1 MILKNQ
7 TGPTAKIRV
16 LPSIFGK
23 GQKGSLSCSK
33 AIMAPLL
40 SVLLQPPFSALT
52 ALMSPLHWR
61 KIVSG
66 KNHTANE
73 VICVIIVSARKA
85 AQKGLWGHRCQQEPK
100 QRLKYSRA
108 DISLEFQDLIHTV
121 LWVSMK
127 TTPHCSETSP
137 WYLLTSKEN
146 KQFVLISNHLH
157 RHSCHV
163 SKT

>member
-1 MILKNQ
+1 MQYDKTWVSTVCLLNQSKNEHSRMILKNQ

-23 GQKGSLSCSK
+23 GQKGSLSCST

-61 KIVSG
+61 KIVFG

-73 VICVIIVSARKA
+73 VIYVIIVSARKA

-100 QRLKYSRA
+100 AEIQQSWYFSGIPGP
-108 DISLEFQDLIHTV
+108 DS
-121 LWVSMK
+121 
-127 TTPHCSETSP
+127 HCSMRK
-137 WYLLTSKEN
+137 YEN
-146 KQFVLISNHLH
+146 NPSLFRNFSMIFIDK
-157 RHSCHV
+157 
-163 SKT
+163 